1 MNLKNMKYKEFA
13 ILNIALFLLSFTIIN
28 CLYPAKL
35 AAGGT
40 TGIALILNYYG
51 IISID
56 KAFLILNLP
65 IIILAWYIFG
75 NRYLYKALYCTIIIT
90 IYLGTI
96 SKWFEI
102 SYFKYIFSNYQFF
115 ASIIGGILTGITI
128 GVIMKLD
135 GNTGGTSIIAQ
146 IIEKYFHIKIGTT
159 LNIIDISI
167 ILISILIIGVNSAFL
182 TILSLYLCG
191 VTINQINYKRV
202 Y

>member
-1 MNLKNMKYKEFA
+1 MKYKEFI
-13 ILNIALFLLSFTIIN
+13 ILNLALFLLSFTIIN

-56 KAFLILNLP
+56 KAFFILNIPL
-65 IIILAWYIFG
+65 IIFAWYIFG
-75 NRYLYKALYCTIIIT
+75 NSYLYKALYCTVAIT
-90 IYLGTI
+90 AYLGVI

-102 SYFKYIFSNYQFF
+102 QYLEYLFSNYQFL

-128 GVIMKLD
+128 GTIMKLD

-146 IIEKYFHIKIGTT
+146 IIEKYFQIKVGTT

-167 ILISILIIGVNSAFL
+167 ILISMLIIGVNSALL

-191 VTINQINYKRV
+191 ITINQINYKRILV
-202 Y
+202 